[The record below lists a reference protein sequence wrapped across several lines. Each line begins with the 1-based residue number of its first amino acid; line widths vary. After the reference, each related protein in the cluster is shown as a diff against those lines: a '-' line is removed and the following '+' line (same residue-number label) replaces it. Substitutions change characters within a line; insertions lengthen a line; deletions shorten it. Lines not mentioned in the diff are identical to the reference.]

1 MLLVFCPKISSRL
14 RYIFH
19 HVLTNSLGI
28 AVDFTTILDTFIAH
42 RGPKMSYGKAPLG
55 NEFFVEAADLL
66 FQYGVQD
73 TPIEVKKWEELPCF
87 FSVGKKS
94 KLPFDLFAA
103 SFYLLSRYEEYLP
116 HLKDD
121 LGRFVAQQV
130 WHINTNSWSN
140 LWSING

>member
-1 MLLVFCPKISSRL
+1 
-14 RYIFH
+14 
-19 HVLTNSLGI
+19 
-28 AVDFTTILDTFIAH
+28 
-42 RGPKMSYGKAPLG
+42 MSGKAPLG

-121 LGRFVAQQV
+121 LGRFIAQQSLAHQHKFLEQPLV
-130 WHINTNSWSN
+130 DQWVAKFAN
-140 LWSING
+140 LLQQDFPELRFSARAEERFMPLVEVVSP